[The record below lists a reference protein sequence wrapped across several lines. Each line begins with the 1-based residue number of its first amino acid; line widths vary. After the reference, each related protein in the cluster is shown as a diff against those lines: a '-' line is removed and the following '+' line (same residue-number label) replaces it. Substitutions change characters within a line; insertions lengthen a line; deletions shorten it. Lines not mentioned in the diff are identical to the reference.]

1 MDQGGTLFLYLCS
14 FFSAPSMWPAEQ
26 IAKGLADLLNF
37 RVLYLTQPIWFH
49 PELQASPLDE
59 KRGRVS
65 LALNQADAKNGP
77 IVEDVAQF
85 DEDLFEMP

>member
-1 MDQGGTLFLYLCS
+1 MNQGGTLFLYLCS
-14 FFSAPSMWPAEQ
+14 FFRHPSMWPAEQ

-37 RVLYLTQPIWFH
+37 KVLHLAQPIWFH

-65 LALNQADAKNGP
+65 LAKNGP

-85 DEDLFEMP
+85 DEDLFEVP